1 MRKLPKRAAVAFV
14 IVFAAAQLVRFEH
27 SNPAMDGSHML
38 RAPIGSV
45 SGLVPIVDRACR
57 DCHSNETV
65 WPTSWYTQMAPLS
78 WLIANAVAEG
88 RSVLNFS
95 EWTTYSPAQQ
105 RTLLDAS
112 CQTAK
117 DGTMPGS
124 AWMLLHPEARL
135 SAQDIETICAAARQ
149 AR

>member
-1 MRKLPKRAAVAFV
+1 MCN
-14 IVFAAAQLVRFEH
+14 Q
-27 SNPAMDGSHML
+27 S
-38 RAPIGSV
+38 
-45 SGLVPIVDRACR
+45 SGVTCSAISRPRRISIPSRVTV
-57 DCHSNETV
+57 TV